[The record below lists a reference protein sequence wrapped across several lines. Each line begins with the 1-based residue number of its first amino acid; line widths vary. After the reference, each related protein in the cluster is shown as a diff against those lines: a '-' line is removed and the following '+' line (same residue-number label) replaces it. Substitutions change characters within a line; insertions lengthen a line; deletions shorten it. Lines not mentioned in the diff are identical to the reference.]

1 VKYANRYDIPFLATT
16 GLHGGTK
23 SLGKLQHGL
32 NIYMRRMNSTA
43 IAADGHSATFG
54 GGILGLE
61 VRDALWAAGKQ
72 TGI

>member
-1 VKYANRYDIPFLATT
+1 
-16 GLHGGTK
+16 
-23 SLGKLQHGL
+23 
-32 NIYMRRMNSTA
+32 MRKMNSTA
-43 IAADGHSATFG
+43 IAADGRSATFG